1 MKSVD
6 FKDDESFSVASSAN
20 GDPALEVVKI
30 EFVRQSLKRG
40 LTDLESGRI
49 QDSDSVF
56 FSMIDVENK

>member
-20 GDPALEVVKI
+20 GDPALELVKI

-40 LTDLESGRI
+40 LADLESGRI
-49 QDSDSVF
+49 QDGDPVF
-56 FSMIDVENK
+56 ISMIYAEDR